1 MPVIFAEKLS
11 EKCVFLFSPCSP
23 AQSFFLLGALPSFLW
38 VPLAD
43 CTFPVLPASRT
54 ALTNG
59 LRHHMIVLPDH
70 VLLSSYSPKTIPFVL
85 HRYTVRCDPRPRSPL
100 MNRLSSVHR
109 GSATPTRSPSDTVSL
124 CRTSEIRFHRG
135 LLCPLYPLR
144 PLPGDARNNRITTLF
159 SGISGISDSLVSGI
173 SVPYVGCV
181 RCVSHVR
188 FVRLVRYV
196 CYRCCSTGTQP
207 PALPAFS
214 VTFLSPISPIKAVRL
229 VLHPRAL

>member
-1 MPVIFAEKLS
+1 MFCCLRTPRRQ
-11 EKCVFLFSPCSP
+11 SP
-23 AQSFFLLGALPSFLW
+23 
-38 VPLAD
+38 
-43 CTFPVLPASRT
+43 
-54 ALTNG
+54 
-59 LRHHMIVLPDH
+59 
-70 VLLSSYSPKTIPFVL
+70 SSY
-85 HRYTVRCDPRPRSPL
+85 RYTVRCDPRPRSPL

-124 CRTSEIRFHRG
+124 CRTPEIRFHRG

-181 RCVSHVR
+181 RCVSYVR

-196 CYRCCSTGTQP
+196 CYRCCSTGTRARSFRHSP
-207 PALPAFS
+207 SLSCPFS
-214 VTFLSPISPIKAVRL
+214 LIKLVRRIRS
-229 VLHPRAL
+229 VRYIWYS